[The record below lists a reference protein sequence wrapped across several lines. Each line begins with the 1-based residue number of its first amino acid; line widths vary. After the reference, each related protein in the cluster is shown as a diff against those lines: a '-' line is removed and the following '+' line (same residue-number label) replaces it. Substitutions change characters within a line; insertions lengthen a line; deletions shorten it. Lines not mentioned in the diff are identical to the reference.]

1 MKKSIYTQENNI
13 LCQWL
18 TEKRQEA
25 DLSQRQLSS
34 LLGIHHS
41 IVGKIETGERQIN
54 VIELIQYSA
63 ALNADPIEIINQLKL
78 SIKQLEL

>member
-1 MKKSIYTQENNI
+1 MKKSIYTTESD
-13 LCQWL
+13 LLRKWL
-18 TEKRQEA
+18 VDKRHKA

-54 VIELIQYSA
+54 VLELVQYCHV
-63 ALNADPIEIINQLKL
+63 LKADPVEIIEQLKKL
-78 SIKQLEL
+78 L